1 MSYTIK
7 ETSNMLNIPPTTIRY
22 YDKEGLLPYIER
34 RPSGY
39 RSFSDSD
46 IEMLR
51 LIECLKAT
59 GMPIKDIK
67 QFVEWVKLGDAS
79 LRERYEMFL
88 ERKRAVEIQMES
100 LQKTME
106 LISYKCNYYKDAL
119 DASSKRT

>member
-7 ETSNMLNIPPTTIRY
+7 EAAEMLNIPPTTIRY
-22 YDKEGLLPYIER
+22 YDKEGLLPYIKR

-39 RSFSDSD
+39 RSFADSD

-59 GMPIKDIK
+59 EMPIKDIK

-79 LRERYEMFL
+79 LSERYEMFL
-88 ERKRAVEIQMES
+88 ERKRAVEIQMEN
-100 LQKTME
+100 LKKTME

-119 DASSKRT
+119 DAISKRT